1 MNSNMQYAHDR
12 PSRLSSD
19 YNRSTKRFTQM
30 NLKSEILN
38 VTTPLCYFQ
47 YCWIASSKPDT
58 KFDPMGEWRITC
70 LINPEE
76 KDQQGNNVTDEFIG
90 QLTGLLDRWKGQLKT
105 AQPSKT
111 FKLAALPWGFE
122 EVKYMGEVKPYFK
135 VKAKMKVGGARPD
148 GTQWKNRPPTL
159 FNADGSVMSD
169 TQKVVVEQCGEGT
182 TGQVNLRCSGWETPA
197 FGVGIKIQ
205 PEAVMIKNHV
215 EYSRSAT
222 GYGFQTEEP
231 QEPTQE
237 CPMPASTVAA
247 NEF

>member
-1 MNSNMQYAHDR
+1 MNSNMTYAHDR

-38 VTTPLCYFQ
+38 CTTPICKFQ
-47 YCWIASSKPDT
+47 FAWLVEPDT

-76 KDQQGNNVTDEFIG
+76 ADEIAA
-90 QLTGLLDRWKGQLKT
+90 QLGGLLDRWKEQLKT
-105 AQPSKT
+105 ANPNKK
-111 FKLAALPWGFE
+111 FKLASLPFGFE
-122 EVKYMGEVKPYFK
+122 EVADGGETKPYFK
-135 VKAKMKVGGARPD
+135 IRAKMKVGGNRPD
-148 GTQWKNRPPTL
+148 GTQWRNRPPTL
-159 FNADGSVMSD
+159 FKADGSVMSESE
-169 TQKVVVEQCGEGT
+169 KLVINKCGPGT

-231 QEPTQE
+231 QEQSQE
-237 CPMPASTVAA
+237 CPMPTTVVAA
-247 NEF
+247 DEF

>member
-1 MNSNMQYAHDR
+1 MTYAHDR

-38 VTTPLCYFQ
+38 CTTPICKFQ
-47 YCWIASSKPDT
+47 FAWLVEPDT

-70 LINPEE
+70 LIDPEE
-76 KDQQGNNVTDEFIG
+76 SQELEE
-90 QLTGLLDRWKGQLKT
+90 QLTGLLDRWKAQLKT
-105 AQPSKT
+105 ANPSKK

-122 EVKYMGEVKPYFK
+122 EVTDGGETKGYFK
-135 VKAKMKVGGARPD
+135 VRAKMKVGGNRPD

-169 TQKVVVEQCGEGT
+169 SQKVVVNKCGPGT

-231 QEPTQE
+231 QEQSQE